1 MQIALLGATGH
12 VGHYIAEEAV
22 RRGHGLTSV
31 ARHPDA
37 GHHEHERVTPK
48 RADST
53 VPLEVEQAIGDHDA
67 VICAVGPTVDET
79 PAMIVKTARA
89 LAAAAMRARVRRLV
103 IVGDAG
109 SLTVTPGVELLAT
122 RGYPEELREVA
133 LAHREALEIWRRV
146 KELDWTYVSPPAV
159 LCAGTRTGE
168 YRVGHN
174 EMLTDDHHQSRISVE
189 DLAVAVVDQVETN
202 AHVRERINVAY

>member
-12 VGHYIAEEAV
+12 LGQHIAEEAV
-22 RRGHGLTSV
+22 RRGHGVTAL
-31 ARHPDA
+31 ARHPTSEREQD
-37 GHHEHERVTPK
+37 ERVTPK
-48 RADST
+48 RADAT
-53 VPLEVEQAIGDHDA
+53 EPFELEQAISDHDA
-67 VICAVGPTVDET
+67 IISAVGPSPDEA
-79 PAMIVKTARA
+79 PSMIVKSARA
-89 LAAAAMRARVRRLV
+89 LAAAAMRAHVKRLV

-109 SLTVTPGVELLAT
+109 SLTVTPGIELLAT

-146 KELDWTYVSPPAV
+146 KDLDWTYVSPPAV
-159 LCAGTRTGE
+159 LSAGSRTGT

-174 EMLTDDHHQSRISVE
+174 EMLTNEQQQSRISVE
-189 DLAVAVVDQVETN
+189 DLAVAVVDQVENN

>member
-22 RRGHGLTSV
+22 RRGHGVTSV

-37 GHHEHERVTPK
+37 VHHEHERVTSK

-53 VPLEVEQAIGDHDA
+53 VPLEVERAISDHDA
-67 VICAVGPTVDET
+67 VICAVGPTVDEV
-79 PAMIVKTARA
+79 PAMIIKTARA
-89 LAAAAMRARVRRLV
+89 LAAAAMRAHVRRLV

-122 RGYPEELREVA
+122 RGYPAELRETA

-146 KELDWTYVSPPAV
+146 KELDWTYVSPPAA

>member
-12 VGHYIAEEAV
+12 VGHYIVSEAV
-22 RRGHGLTSV
+22 GRGHGVTAI
-31 ARHPDA
+31 ARHPSSRGDQD
-37 GHHEHERVTPK
+37 ERVTPK
-48 RADST
+48 SADAT
-53 VPLEVEQAIGDHDA
+53 DPFELEQAIGDHDA
-67 VICAVGPTVDET
+67 VISAVGPADDET
-79 PAMIVKTARA
+79 TAMIVKSTRA
-89 LAAAAMRARVRRLV
+89 LAAAAMRARVKRLV

-109 SLTVTPGVELLAT
+109 SLTVTPGIELLAT

-146 KELDWTYVSPPAV
+146 KDLDWTYVSPPAV
-159 LCAGTRTGE
+159 LCAGTRTGA

-174 EMLTDDHHQSRISVE
+174 EMLTDEHQHSRISVE
-189 DLAVAVVDQVETN
+189 DLSVAVVDQVETN

>member
-12 VGHYIAEEAV
+12 VGHYIATEAV
-22 RRGHGLTSV
+22 GRGHGVTAL
-31 ARHPDA
+31 ARHPSSEQEQD
-37 GHHEHERVTPK
+37 ERVTPR
-48 RADST
+48 RADAT
-53 VPLEVEQAIGDHDA
+53 DPFELERVISDHDA
-67 VICAVGPTVDET
+67 IVSAVGPTIDET
-79 PAMIVKTARA
+79 PAMIVKSARA
-89 LAAAAMRARVRRLV
+89 LAAAAMRAHVKRLV

-109 SLTVTPGVELLAT
+109 SLTVTPGIELLAT

-159 LCAGTRTGE
+159 LCAGTRTGA

-174 EMLTDDHHQSRISVE
+174 EMLTDEHQQSRISVE
-189 DLAVAVVDQVETN
+189 DLAVAVVDQVETK